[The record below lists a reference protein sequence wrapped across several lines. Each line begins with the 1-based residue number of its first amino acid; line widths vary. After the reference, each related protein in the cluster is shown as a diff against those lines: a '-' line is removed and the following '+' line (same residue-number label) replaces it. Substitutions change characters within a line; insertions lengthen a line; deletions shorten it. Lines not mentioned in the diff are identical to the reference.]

1 MRARRFT
8 ISGNATTPEKP
19 ADDVFGV
26 SAPAIRLKRLVEIYQ
41 WKEKKEES
49 KQTKLGGGEETVTT
63 YTYTKAWEDHIEDSS
78 DFKHPEGHQNPER
91 KPYETVEFDSSDVSV
106 GAFKLS
112 SKLIDQMKDFEPLS
126 IDEQSAPLPAGVS
139 KKMKLAG
146 GGIYMGSNPDSPEV
160 GDSRIRFQ
168 VVKPGPVSVIGL
180 QTGNSFQS
188 FVSPH
193 GETLMLTDGIKSANE
208 MFAAEASRNATITWI
223 LRLCGFIFMWIGFTM
238 LVRPLR
244 GRRGCVALRR
254 RVGRIRQRR
263 DHAAGGRHDLAGDDR
278 HRLAGLS
285 PRPWDYA
292 VGDGRR
298 PGLPDRSSQ
307 EPR

>member
-1 MRARRFT
+1 MTSLA
-8 ISGNATTPEKP
+8 
-19 ADDVFGV
+19 

-244 GRRGCVALRR
+244 VVADVLPFAGEL
-254 RVGRIRQRR
+254 VGFASGAIMLLVAGTISLVTIGIAWLVYRPVLGITLLVM
-263 DHAAGGRHDLAGDDR
+263 AGGLVFLIVRAKSR
-278 HRLAGLS
+278 AKTAIPAI
-285 PRPWDYA
+285 PRPMN
-292 VGDGRR
+292 
-298 PGLPDRSSQ
+298 PPPPPIPS
-307 EPR
+307 